1 MQRIG
6 ESMSIVYVV
15 TEPITY
21 REGNPVPLFDISPAM
36 KFGEIEILTKHS
48 QDMMVSSQSM
58 IPILRSKLAKYTD
71 EDYILP
77 VGDPV
82 TIAAV
87 AAIAADMNGGF
98 FRILKWHKSSR
109 KYVVIDVNAWGEQ

>member
-1 MQRIG
+1 MKIG
-6 ESMSIVYVV
+6 NTMTVFVV

-21 REGNPVPLFDISPAM
+21 KEGNLVPLFDISPAM
-36 KFGEIEILTKHS
+36 KYGDIEILTKHN
-48 QDMMVSSQSM
+48 QDMAVSSMSM
-58 IPILRSKLAKYTD
+58 IPVLRQKLSKFND

-87 AAIAADMNGGF
+87 AAIAADMNGGYF
-98 FRILKWHKSSR
+98 KMLKWHKGQR
-109 KYVVIDVNAWGEQ
+109 KYVVIEINAWEHAY

>member
-1 MQRIG
+1 MT
-6 ESMSIVYVV
+6 VFVV

-21 REGNPVPLFDISPAM
+21 KEGVPVPLFDISPAM
-36 KFGEIEILTKHS
+36 KFGDIEILTKHN
-48 QDMMVSSQSM
+48 QDISVSVLSM
-58 IPILRSKLAKYTD
+58 IPMLRDKLKNFND

-87 AAIAADMNGGF
+87 AAIAADINGGYF
-98 FRILKWHKSSR
+98 KMLKWHKGQR
-109 KYVVIDVNAWGEQ
+109 KYVVIEINAWETQYA